1 MDSHYGLSDIE
12 YELMQLFWSSDH
24 PLPFADVLAYCNDTL
39 KRDWAATTL
48 HTYLTRMIQKEVLG
62 STRKGYKR
70 SYFAKVSESQLS
82 CNYANDFLKDSF
94 GGSLK
99 NLLLTLTSES
109 KLTQDEA
116 DELKQILD
124 KNIEVH
130 EQN

>member
-1 MDSHYGLSDIE
+1 MESHYGLSDIE
-12 YELMQLFWSSDH
+12 YELMKLFWSSDH

-70 SYFAKVSESQLS
+70 SYFAKVSEAQLS

-109 KLTQDEA
+109 KLTKDEA